1 MSIVLRTS
9 YDNMTSDIKSILVC
23 IDGSSNSNRAA
34 TFAAG
39 MAKKFGAAVTLLF
52 VVAPSDHDMLAGKS
66 SFLDEYKGFGEQR
79 LEKAEVIFTDAGVA
93 FHKEVEFGHAAEKIL
108 MVSEHGYDLVVIGT
122 RGLSAI
128 RGFIMGS
135 VSSQVSQHSK
145 VPVVV
150 VP

>member
-1 MSIVLRTS
+1 
-9 YDNMTSDIKSILVC
+9 
-23 IDGSSNSNRAA
+23 
-34 TFAAG
+34 
-39 MAKKFGAAVTLLF
+39 
-52 VVAPSDHDMLAGKS
+52 
-66 SFLDEYKGFGEQR
+66 
-79 LEKAEVIFTDAGVA
+79 
-93 FHKEVEFGHAAEKIL
+93 
-108 MVSEHGYDLVVIGT
+108 MVDTYEYDLVVIGT

>member
-1 MSIVLRTS
+1 MGWNIYHVT
-9 YDNMTSDIKSILVC
+9 MTSGIKNILVC

-34 TFAAG
+34 MFAADI
-39 MAKKFGAAVTLLF
+39 AKKFESKVTLLF

-66 SFLDEYKGFGEQR
+66 TFLDEYKGFGEQR
-79 LEKAEVIFTDAGVA
+79 LEKAEAIFAEAGIE
-93 FHKEVEFGHAAEKIL
+93 FHKEIEFGHAAEKIL
-108 MVSEHGYDLVVIGT
+108 MVSEHGHDLIVIGT
-122 RGLSAI
+122 RGMSAI

-145 VPVVV
+145 VPVMV